1 MPSAF
6 TFAYNLNVYFPTA
19 DQFILFS
26 LGDYEHIF
34 EVCFGFSSR
43 NIVNKNY
50 LLGKNV
56 LMHIVHFIS
65 STKYILMYFNV
76 YFSKYYLQCYL
87 NMKIQFNVHY
97 YCSIQY
103 NHHIIIHIR
112 QLQQMT

>member
-56 LMHIVHFIS
+56 LMDIVHFIS
-65 STKYILMYFNV
+65 STTYICISMCISLNTTML
-76 YFSKYYLQCYL
+76 SKHE
-87 NMKIQFNVHY
+87 NTV
-97 YCSIQY
+97 
-103 NHHIIIHIR
+103 
-112 QLQQMT
+112 

>member
-56 LMHIVHFIS
+56 LMDIVHFIS
-65 STKYILMYFNV
+65 STTYICISMFISLNTTML
-76 YFSKYYLQCYL
+76 SKHE
-87 NMKIQFNVHY
+87 NTV
-97 YCSIQY
+97 
-103 NHHIIIHIR
+103 
-112 QLQQMT
+112 